1 MAKLPGQQESMRG
14 SSPILIPGLLP
25 EMKLAFVREKERAIV
40 LAPAESNVCVGC
52 DETKKS
58 CNKVRMRSMCG
69 RYAQSLGAEELVES
83 FSLAGSTLDQS
94 LPLNWNIAPTNEIY
108 IIRSESDSRILDSAS
123 WGIIAPWQK
132 SLVDARASQSHA
144 INARSESIHEKPTFR
159 HAFRTSRCLI
169 PATGYYEWA
178 TSLGKYSPKQPFY
191 ISREDGEQ
199 LSIAGIW
206 SSWQSEKGV
215 VIQSAAIITREAVG
229 ELATIHSRMP
239 VFMPRD
245 RWQGWLDTE
254 ARDINRLVKLMD
266 VAQLDAGLVAQP
278 VSSRVNVVA
287 NNGPELITPIELGE
301 PETLF

>member
-1 MAKLPGQQESMRG
+1 M
-14 SSPILIPGLLP
+14 
-25 EMKLAFVREKERAIV
+25 
-40 LAPAESNVCVGC
+40 
-52 DETKKS
+52 
-58 CNKVRMRSMCG
+58 
-69 RYAQSLGAEELVES
+69 GAEELVES
-83 FSLAGSTLDQS
+83 FDLAGSTLDQS
-94 LPLNWNIAPTNEIY
+94 LPLNWNIAPTNDIY
-108 IIRSESDSRILDSAS
+108 IVRSESDSRILDSAS
-123 WGIIAPWQK
+123 WGIIAPWQNN
-132 SLVDARASQSHA
+132 LADARALQSHA

-169 PATGYYEWA
+169 PASGYYEWA

-191 ISREDGEQ
+191 ISQIDGEQ

-245 RWQGWLDTE
+245 HWPGWLDTE
-254 ARDINRLVKLMD
+254 ARDIHRLLKLMEVD
-266 VAQLDAGLVAQP
+266 EPDAGLIAQP
-278 VSSRVNVVA
+278 VSPRVNLVA
-287 NNGPELITPIELGE
+287 NNGAELIIPIELGE

>member
-1 MAKLPGQQESMRG
+1 
-14 SSPILIPGLLP
+14 
-25 EMKLAFVREKERAIV
+25 
-40 LAPAESNVCVGC
+40 
-52 DETKKS
+52 
-58 CNKVRMRSMCG
+58 MCG
-69 RYAQSLGAEELVES
+69 RYAQTLGAAEIVQS
-83 FSLAGSTLDQS
+83 FALDGSTLDQS
-94 LPLNWNIAPTNEIY
+94 LPLNGNIAPTNEIY
-108 IIRSESDSRILDSAS
+108 IIRTESSSRILDSAS

-132 SLVDARASQSHA
+132 TMADARASQSHA

-191 ISREDGEQ
+191 ISRKDNRP

-206 SSWQSEKGV
+206 STWQSEKGQ

-239 VFMPRD
+239 VFMPES
-245 RWQGWLDTE
+245 RWNDWLDPE
-254 ARDINRLVKLMD
+254 NRDTNKVLNLMVSAD
-266 VAQLDAGLVAQP
+266 PAEGVLPVP
-278 VSSRVNVVA
+278 VSSRVNLVA
-287 NNGPELITPIELGE
+287 NNGPELIEPIELGA

>member
-1 MAKLPGQQESMRG
+1 
-14 SSPILIPGLLP
+14 
-25 EMKLAFVREKERAIV
+25 
-40 LAPAESNVCVGC
+40 
-52 DETKKS
+52 
-58 CNKVRMRSMCG
+58 MCG
-69 RYAQSLGAEELVES
+69 RYAQTLGAEQIVES
-83 FSLAGSTLDQS
+83 FDLAGSTLDQS

-108 IIRSESDSRILDSAS
+108 IIRNESDSRILDSAS

-132 SLVDARASQSHA
+132 NFVDARASQSHA

-191 ISREDGEQ
+191 ISREDGHQ

-206 SSWQSEKGV
+206 SSWQSEKGE

-239 VFMPRD
+239 VFMPKD
-245 RWQGWLDTE
+245 RWSAWLDPQSRE
-254 ARDINRLVKLMD
+254 IHSLINLMKVD
-266 VAQLDAGLVAQP
+266 QADAGVFAVP
-278 VSSRVNVVA
+278 VSSRVNLVA
-287 NNGPELITPIELGE
+287 NNGPELIIPIELGA